1 VSTDQEVIYADWSS
15 AVLQCQTDS
24 SIFGISGNIERQS
37 LDLSEQILDG
47 FGQALWIFLG
57 SAIAQLSRD

>member
-1 VSTDQEVIYADWSS
+1 
-15 AVLQCQTDS
+15 LQCQTDS